1 MANVTSTANAGSSP
15 RSFRLH
21 IGIFG
26 RRNAG
31 KSSIVNVLA
40 GHRVSIVSETPGTTT
55 DPVKKAMEL
64 LPLGP
69 VIFTDTAGLD
79 DEGELGAQR
88 VERTLG
94 VMEGT
99 DLAVIVTDT
108 DAWGGWEERLVDDFR
123 RSGIPVIVVRSKTDR
138 TPLSDAFPVE
148 MEKRKLHWV
157 AVSAVTGEG
166 VDDLREALI
175 RMAPDDFVNRP
186 AIVSDLLPPG
196 GTAVLVIPID
206 KEAPKGRIIL
216 PQVQTI
222 RDLLDHGCMALVTQD
237 DQLVKALGN
246 LREKPAIVVTDSQAF
261 RKVSADT
268 PEDIPLTSFSILFA
282 RFQGD
287 LSSMVKGAAAID
299 RLKPGDRVLVAE
311 ACTHHPIGDD
321 IGTVKIP
328 DWLGRYVGGDLEFV
342 FQRGS
347 DFPADLSSFRLV
359 IHCGACMFN
368 RRTMLT
374 RIQRAEA
381 AGVPITN
388 YGLTIAYSLGMF
400 ERALGPFPDALAAYR
415 SRR

>member
-1 MANVTSTANAGSSP
+1 MTSTANAASSP

-21 IGIFG
+21 ISIFG
-26 RRNAG
+26 RRNVG

-40 GHRVSIVSETPGTTT
+40 GHRVSIVSDTPGTTT

-88 VERTLG
+88 VERTRG

-108 DAWGGWEERLVDDFR
+108 DLWGGWEERLADDFR
-123 RSGIPVIVVRSKTDR
+123 RTGIPVIVVRSKIDES
-138 TPLSDAFPVE
+138 PMSDTFRVE
-148 MEKRKLHWV
+148 MEQRKLPWV
-157 AVSAVTGEG
+157 AVSAVTRDG

-186 AIVSDLLPPG
+186 AIVSDLLPRG

-222 RDLLDHGCMALVTQD
+222 RDLLDHGCMAMVTQD
-237 DQLVKALGN
+237 DQLVKALGS
-246 LREKPAIVVTDSQAF
+246 LRDKPAIVVTDSQAF
-261 RKVSADT
+261 RRVSADT
-268 PEDIPLTSFSILFA
+268 PETIPLTSFSILFA

-287 LSSMVKGAAAID
+287 LASMVKGAAAID

-328 DWLGRYVGGDLEFV
+328 DWLGRYVGGDLDFV

-388 YGLTIAYSLGMF
+388 YGLTIAYSLGIF
-400 ERALGPFPDALAAYR
+400 ERALGPFPEALAAYR
-415 SRR
+415 SL

>member
-1 MANVTSTANAGSSP
+1 V
-15 RSFRLH
+15 
-21 IGIFG
+21 
-26 RRNAG
+26 G

-40 GHRVSIVSETPGTTT
+40 GHRVSIVSDTPGTTT

-88 VERTLG
+88 VERTRG

-108 DAWGGWEERLVDDFR
+108 DAWGGWEERLADGFR
-123 RSGIPVIVVRSKTDR
+123 RAGIPVIVVRSKTDES
-138 TPLSDAFPVE
+138 PMSDAFPVE
-148 MEKRKLHWV
+148 MENRKLPWV
-157 AVSAVTGEG
+157 AVSAVTGDG

-186 AIVSDLLPPG
+186 AIVSDLLPRG

-222 RDLLDHGCMALVTQD
+222 RDLLDHGCMAMVTQD
-237 DQLVKALGN
+237 DQLVKALDN
-246 LREKPAIVVTDSQAF
+246 LRDKPAIVVTDSQAF
-261 RKVSADT
+261 RRVSADT

-287 LSSMVKGAAAID
+287 LASMVKGAAAID
-299 RLKPGDRVLVAE
+299 SLRPGDRVLVAE

-328 DWLGRYVGGDLEFV
+328 AWLGQYVGGDLDFS
-342 FQRGS
+342 FQRGA
-347 DFPADLSSFRLV
+347 DFPADLSTFRLV

-388 YGLTIAYSLGMF
+388 YGLTIAYSLGIF
-400 ERALGPFPDALAAYR
+400 ERALGPFPEALAAYR
-415 SRR
+415 SV

>member
-1 MANVTSTANAGSSP
+1 MTSTAKAGSSP

-21 IGIFG
+21 ISIFG
-26 RRNAG
+26 RRNVG

-40 GHRVSIVSETPGTTT
+40 GHRVSIVSDTPGTTT

-88 VERTLG
+88 VERTRG

-108 DAWGGWEERLVDDFR
+108 DTWGGWEERLAEDFR
-123 RSGIPVIVVRSKTDR
+123 RTGIPVIVVRSKTDS
-138 TPLSDAFPVE
+138 TPMSDALRVE
-148 MEKRKLHWV
+148 MEQRKLPWV

-222 RDLLDHGCMALVTQD
+222 RDLLDHGCMAMVAQD
-237 DQLVKALGN
+237 DKLAQVLGN
-246 LREKPAIVVTDSQAF
+246 LRERPGIVVTDSQAF
-261 RKVSADT
+261 RRVSTDT

-299 RLKPGDRVLVAE
+299 RLRAGDRVLVAE

-328 DWLGRYVGGDLEFV
+328 DWLGRYVGGDLDFV

-347 DFPADLSSFRLV
+347 DFPADLSPYRLV

-388 YGLTIAYSLGMF
+388 YGLTIAYSLGIF

-415 SRR
+415 SI

>member
-1 MANVTSTANAGSSP
+1 
-15 RSFRLH
+15 
-21 IGIFG
+21 
-26 RRNAG
+26 
-31 KSSIVNVLA
+31 
-40 GHRVSIVSETPGTTT
+40 
-55 DPVKKAMEL
+55 MEL

-88 VERTLG
+88 VERTRG

-108 DAWGGWEERLVDDFR
+108 DAWGGWEERLADDFR
-123 RSGIPVIVVRSKTDR
+123 RTGIPVIVVRSKIDS
-138 TPLSDAFPVE
+138 TPTTGAFRVE
-148 MEKRKLHWV
+148 MEKRELPWV
-157 AVSAVTGEG
+157 AVSAVTREG

-222 RDLLDHGCMALVTQD
+222 RDLLDHGCMAMVSQD
-237 DQLVKALGN
+237 GQLARVLAN
-246 LREKPAIVVTDSQAF
+246 LRERPAIVVTDSQAF
-261 RKVSADT
+261 RRVSADT

-299 RLKPGDRVLVAE
+299 RLRPGDRVLVAE
-311 ACTHHPIGDD
+311 ACTHHPIGED

-328 DWLGRYVGGDLEFV
+328 DWLGHYVGGDLEFV

-347 DFPADLSSFRLV
+347 DFPADLSAFRLV

-374 RIQRAEA
+374 RIQRCEA

-388 YGLTIAYSLGMF
+388 YGLTIAYSLGIF
-400 ERALGPFPDALAAYR
+400 ERALGPFPDALEAYR
-415 SRR
+415 SGQ